1 MKLTK
6 EMLIDW
12 IDRPPSNEDLD
23 LIAKILNLQI
33 ELEVANEIITMNINR
48 INKINNLENEN
59 QQLKKSIKLFT
70 DDLANMTNKALK
82 LEKQKDNVV
91 ELIKIKMIRHNNE
104 EDYCLTTED
113 FEDLLRML
121 GEIDE

>member
-33 ELEVANEIITMNINR
+33 ELEVTNEIITMNINR
-48 INKINNLENEN
+48 INKLENEN
-59 QQLKKSIKLFT
+59 QQLKEIITEARKYTIIELLDDNLEWHRNNYSNITGSDLPNDSI
-70 DDLANMTNKALK
+70 LK
-82 LEKQKDNVV
+82 IVDILEKVG
-91 ELIKIKMIRHNNE
+91 KIE
-104 EDYCLTTED
+104 
-113 FEDLLRML
+113 
-121 GEIDE
+121 

>member
-33 ELEVANEIITMNINR
+33 ELEVTNEIITMNINR
-48 INKINNLENEN
+48 INKLENEN
-59 QQLKKSIKLFT
+59 QQLKK
-70 DDLANMTNKALK
+70 
-82 LEKQKDNVV
+82 QKDDVV
-91 ELIKIKMIRHNNE
+91 EYIKKNLIVGSILDGKKTYVLNNYTF
-104 EDYCLTTED
+104 DY
-113 FEDLLRML
+113 EDLLRML
-121 GEIDE
+121 GETDE

>member
-33 ELEVANEIITMNINR
+33 ELEVTNEIITMNINR
-48 INKINNLENEN
+48 INKLEKEN
-59 QQLKKSIKLFT
+59 QQLKKQ
-70 DDLANMTNKALK
+70 KA
-82 LEKQKDNVV
+82 DVV
-91 ELIKIKMIRHNNE
+91 EYIKKNLIVGSILDGKKTYVLNNYTF
-104 EDYCLTTED
+104 DY
-113 FEDLLRML
+113 EDLLRML
-121 GEIDE
+121 GEIE

>member
-23 LIAKILNLQI
+23 LIAKILNLKI
-33 ELEVANEIITMNINR
+33 ELEVTNEIITMNINR
-48 INKINNLENEN
+48 INKLENEN
-59 QQLKKSIKLFT
+59 QQLKK
-70 DDLANMTNKALK
+70 
-82 LEKQKDNVV
+82 QKEDVV
-91 ELIKIKMIRHNNE
+91 EYIKSHTENIDRGRYY
-104 EDYCLTTED
+104 EDYVETY
-113 FEDLLRML
+113 DLLRML

>member
-33 ELEVANEIITMNINR
+33 ELEVTNEIITMNINR
-48 INKINNLENEN
+48 INKLENEN
-59 QQLKKSIKLFT
+59 QQLKK
-70 DDLANMTNKALK
+70 
-82 LEKQKDNVV
+82 QKEDVV
-91 ELIKIKMIRHNNE
+91 EYINFLVIFNQNINGKFSDTLWGQEILE
-104 EDYCLTTED
+104 L
-113 FEDLLRML
+113 L
-121 GEIDE
+121 GEINYE